1 MKLESSS
8 QEGMMGPL
16 GLGFGGL
23 GKDRRVGSGFRVR
36 V

>member
-1 MKLESSS
+1 MKLEASS

-23 GKDRRVGSGFRVR
+23 RKDRPGGSGFRVR